1 MRSCGVRVMAGVT
14 EGLRED
20 ESARGRV
27 VVKMRRDMIVVGA
40 RELAL
45 IGGWVLYTIL
55 TSCSVS
61 Q

>member
-1 MRSCGVRVMAGVT
+1 MRVMAGVT